1 MWHTNL
7 DGVDFSSYKAFKNSV
22 IGQGWNLDG
31 YYGAQCWDGCDML
44 YRHIGRVFRTSSYY
58 GGDGGIS
65 STWED
70 TRCRAYNGAEPMS
83 VVTDLTKI
91 KKGDLVIFSRYY
103 GGGYGHG
110 GYANSDYAGSNN
122 IEILSQNYR
131 NYNLTNGSPFS
142 LDVMN
147 LTYFL
152 GAFRWS
158 GWNGGDPGPNP
169 PDPTPGYGSSTFPH
183 GKFPWVLMAHRLR
196 ARR

>member
-1 MWHTNL
+1 MWHSNL
-7 DGVDFSSYKAFKNSV
+7 TGVNFSSYTAFRNSV
-22 IGQGWNLDG
+22 IGQGWDLDG
-31 YYGAQCWDGCDML
+31 YYGAQCWDGCDMVYAHL
-44 YRHIGRVFRTSSYY
+44 GRVFRTTAYY

-70 TRCRAYNGAEPMS
+70 SRCRAYNGSPPMS
-83 VVTDLTKI
+83 IITNKTQI
-91 KKGDLVIFSRYY
+91 KRGDLVIFSRHY

-110 GYANSDYAGSNN
+110 GYADTDYNGTNTLS
-122 IEILSQNYR
+122 ILSQNYR
-131 NYNLTNGSPFS
+131 NSNLTTGSAFS
-142 LDVMN
+142 IDPMN
-147 LTYFL
+147 LAYFL